1 MMGMGGLETY
11 AVFFLTSV
19 GIYAIVCL
27 ALNVQWGLSG
37 QFNFGIVAFYALG
50 AYTSAI
56 LTGPDSGGTYLGG
69 FGLPLPIGLI
79 GGMIVAGLLGL
90 FIGLVCLNLRA
101 DYLAI
106 ATIGIA
112 EIVRLFLKN
121 EAWLTNGVRGIPGIP
136 RPFFDSGYFE
146 LAYLALVLVLVVLVY
161 LAIERARKAPWG
173 RVLRAIRENEDTAAA
188 AGKDVVGFRIQAFVF
203 GAAIMGLAGGLYAHF
218 IGFISSEAFMP
229 EVGTFLIWVMLIA
242 GGSGNNKGAILG
254 ALVIW
259 IIWSGSEFI
268 ISQVLP
274 ASLTT
279 QAGAL
284 RLLLIGV
291 LLQVI
296 LLTRPAGLLSE
307 ERLYRTGRTAQA
319 DPKAHRREVR

>member
-1 MMGMGGLETY
+1 M
-11 AVFFLTSV
+11 FFLTSV

-56 LTGPDSGGTYLGG
+56 LTGPPSSTYLGG

-90 FIGLVCLNLRA
+90 FIGLICLNLRA

-121 EAWLTNGVRGIPGIP
+121 EAWLTNGVRGVPGIP
-136 RPFFDSGYFE
+136 RPFFNSGYFE
-146 LAYLALVLVLVVLVY
+146 LGYLALVLVLVVVY
-161 LAIERARKAPWG
+161 LLIERARLSPWG

-188 AGKDVVGFRIQAFVF
+188 AGKNVVGFRIQAFVF
-203 GAAIMGLAGGLYAHF
+203 GAALMGLAGGLYAHF

-229 EVGTFLIWVMLIA
+229 EVGTFLVWVMLIA
-242 GGSGNNKGAILG
+242 GGSGNNRGAILG
-254 ALVIW
+254 AFAIW
-259 IIWSGSEFI
+259 VLWSGSEFI

-307 ERLYRTGRTAQA
+307 EGLYRRGRTAQA
-319 DPKAHRREVR
+319 DPKSHRRMVR